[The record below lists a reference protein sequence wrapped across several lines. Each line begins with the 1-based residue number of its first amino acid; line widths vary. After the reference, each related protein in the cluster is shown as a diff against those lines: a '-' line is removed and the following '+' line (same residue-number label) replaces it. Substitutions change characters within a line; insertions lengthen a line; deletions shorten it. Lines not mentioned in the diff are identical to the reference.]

1 MGRISRAVTVAVL
14 AAAIGALGFWAG
26 RTTLRPIEVA
36 ADAPASAVVVPVKEQ
51 TVGRTLSLNVSVTQP
66 RQALAVNSLPGV
78 VTRVSSAGSF
88 ANGAVLYRVGADS
101 VRVVAGAFPFF
112 RDLAVEDTGQDVRQ
126 LRDVLV
132 DLGYLKESGTR
143 FDWATQVA
151 VKSWQKELDSPQTGA
166 VRLGELMVVKQAP
179 ASISFDT
186 EVLRVG
192 ALLAGGEKLVF
203 ASSGTPTFELI
214 VAEEQARLIPQSATI
229 IVSYQDHEWGAVIRD
244 VTRTPEGQVVHQLT
258 APKGGAVCGKACDSL
273 AFANAQLSLLSSVQ
287 VVPPVTGPAVPAAG
301 VLVDAAGQAT
311 VRVVKA
317 DGSREVREV
326 TVIGSQDGVAVVKG
340 VTVGEQ
346 VQALAAASDAAAP
359 TAAAS
364 R

>member
-1 MGRISRAVTVAVL
+1 MGRFSRGVTVAVL
-14 AAAIGALGFWAG
+14 AAAVGALGFWAG

-36 ADAPASAVVVPVKEQ
+36 ADAPASAVVVPVQEQ

-66 RQALAVNSLPGV
+66 RESLGVNSLPGV
-78 VTRVSSAGSF
+78 VTRVVSAGSF
-88 ANGAVLYRVGADS
+88 GNGEVLYRVGADP
-101 VRVVAGAFPFF
+101 VRLVEGGFPFF

-151 VKSWQKELDSPQTGA
+151 VKNWQKQLGAPQTGM
-166 VRLGELMVVKQAP
+166 VKLGELMVVQRAP

-186 EVLRVG
+186 ELLRVG
-192 ALLAGGEKLVF
+192 ALLVGGEELVF
-203 ASSGTPTFELI
+203 ASDGTPKFELI
-214 VAEEQARLIPQSATI
+214 VAEEQARLIPQSATV
-229 IVSYQDHEWGAVIRD
+229 IVSYQDQTWGAVITD
-244 VTRTPEGQVVHQLT
+244 VTRTPDGQVVHLLT
-258 APKGGAVCGKACDSL
+258 APKGGPVCGRDCDSL
-273 AFANAQLSLLSSVQ
+273 AFSNAELSLLSSVQ
-287 VVPPVTGPAVPAAG
+287 VVPPVSGPAVPAAG
-301 VLVDAAGQAT
+301 VLVDAAGQAS

-326 TVIGSQDGVAVVKG
+326 SVIGSQDGVAVVEG

-346 VQALAAASDAAAP
+346 VEAIAGTSDAAAP
-359 TAAAS
+359 TATAG